1 MAEKITKEELL
12 ALSPEKVNELAATEI
27 MKRHIS
33 PEGRYYWWENASDGY
48 MCRQAVNEWHPM
60 SNIAD
65 AWLLLEK
72 FPTSR
77 LTRSTVSNHKWQC
90 TLFQQDEFYNR
101 TDSSSEADTAP
112 AAITLACVA
121 AALEV
126 E

>member
-1 MAEKITKEELL
+1 MKERVTHTGKAQLKSDCEGLVDWQGRYEQLRQAAQEVVDADLQEVWGQASEASRQVAIEK
-12 ALSPEKVNELAATEI
+12 LAA
-27 MKRHIS
+27 
-33 PEGRYYWWENASDGY
+33 
-48 MCRQAVNEWHPM
+48 V
-60 SNIAD
+60 
-65 AWLLLEK
+65 LEE

-101 TDSSSEADTAP
+101 TDSSSEADAAP

-121 AALEV
+121 AAMEV